1 MEKIEPNLHLKKEQF
16 TEWNESVTQE
26 QGDEGFL
33 MTSYYFEG
41 KIYLK
46 KENIEKLENGY
57 KDRWTLLDGQRY
69 NAYKPSYSLTDL
81 EKNEGTMVRLKMLR
95 KVGFQS

>member
-16 TEWNESVTQE
+16 SEWNESVTQE
-26 QGDEGFL
+26 QSGEGFL
-33 MTSYYFEG
+33 TTSYYFEG

-46 KENIEKLENGY
+46 KDNIEKLEKGY
-57 KDRWTLLDGQRY
+57 KDRWILLDGQRY
-69 NAYKPSYSLTDL
+69 NSHKPSYSLTDL
-81 EKNEGTMVRLKMLR
+81 EKNEGTMVRVSMVR